1 MIAGILIVNNDF
13 VQFFLGQDFQDAR
26 YAIAIMVFRMFFIGW
41 TNIMGIQILIPHNRN
56 REFMLST
63 TIPAIFSVGLNLI
76 LIPPLGY
83 IGASIVSVVT
93 EGLVWLI
100 QLYFTSDY
108 LKEVK
113 ILPSMLKILLA
124 AFLMYGALYFI
135 KTFINFSSVV
145 NVLICSVLGFL
156 VYGGLVLILRILDF
170 QELKSII
177 KK

>member
-1 MIAGILIVNNDF
+1 
-13 VQFFLGQDFQDAR
+13 
-26 YAIAIMVFRMFFIGW
+26 
-41 TNIMGIQILIPHNRN
+41 
-56 REFMLST
+56 
-63 TIPAIFSVGLNLI
+63 
-76 LIPPLGY
+76 
-83 IGASIVSVVT
+83 
-93 EGLVWLI
+93 
-100 QLYFTSDY
+100 FTSDY

>member
-1 MIAGILIVNNDF
+1 MSTTTLFN
-13 VQFFLGQDFQDAR
+13 FFLGQDFQDAR

-63 TIPAIFSVGLNLI
+63 TIPAIFFSVGLNLI

-170 QELKSII
+170 QELKKYH
-177 KK
+177 KKK

>member
-26 YAIAIMVFRMFFIGW
+26 YAISIMVFRMFFIGW
-41 TNIMGIQILIPHNRN
+41 TNIMGIQILIPHNHN

-63 TIPAIFSVGLNLI
+63 TIPAIFSVGLNLL

-83 IGASIVSVVT
+83 IGASIVSVAT

-100 QLYFTSDY
+100 QLYFTRSY

-113 ILPSMLKILLA
+113 ILPSMMKIFLA
-124 AFLMYGALYFI
+124 ALLMYGSLYFMQ
-135 KTFINFSSVV
+135 TFINFSAVV
-145 NVLICSVLGFL
+145 NVLIYAGFGFL

-170 QELKSII
+170 QELKSIL

>member
-1 MIAGILIVNNDF
+1 
-13 VQFFLGQDFQDAR
+13 
-26 YAIAIMVFRMFFIGW
+26 
-41 TNIMGIQILIPHNRN
+41 MGIQILIPHNRN

-76 LIPPLGY
+76 LIPSLGY

-100 QLYFTSDY
+100 QLYFTRDY
-108 LKEVK
+108 LKEIK

-124 AFLMYGALYFI
+124 AFLMYGALYFM
-135 KTFINFSSVV
+135 KTFINFSSVL
-145 NVLICSVLGFL
+145 NVLICSALGFL
-156 VYGGLVLILRILDF
+156 VYGGLVLVLRILNF
-170 QELKSII
+170 QELKGIL